1 MIEQIKQ
8 LRVEIDGLTQL
19 CEALNPI
26 VIYEV
31 GVVPARRFG
40 PDYTE
45 IGFTERKGNSEEI
58 KEAIKSL
65 KLSKAWLG
73 KVLGNLGNENP
84 YGSGY
89 KTVEDIIPETDKVTY
104 VPLTIQEAI
113 DYNKMSNIERVDWL
127 RTEIKSL
134 IQKLRQ
140 SNTKGY
146 YDRALWKAEEYLC
159 EARFWLGF
167 EMGRIK
173 DESK

>member
-1 MIEQIKQ
+1 MIEQVKQ

-19 CEALNPI
+19 CESLKP
-26 VIYEV
+26 VTKYFG
-31 GVVPARRFG
+31 GVDPYKDATIPTVFAYPS
-40 PDYTE
+40 E
-45 IGFTERKGNSEEI
+45 NSQEI
-58 KEAIKSL
+58 KEAIKTL

-167 EMGRIK
+167 EIGRIIN
-173 DESK
+173 ESK